1 MASKKKLRER
11 SNATLGDILSNPDR
25 KVTPSDLAAA
35 GIIGSYSTISEW
47 LRKGWLPEPHR
58 LPNGQ
63 FFWLGCQIAPVVRQP
78 SEPSETPD
86 QEAM

>member
-11 SNATLGDILSNPDR
+11 SNATLGDILSNPDQ

-35 GIIGSYSTISEW
+35 GIIGSYSTIIEW
-47 LRKGWLPEPHR
+47 ERKGWLPEAYR

-63 FFWLGCQIAPVVRQP
+63 KFWFGRQIGRRP
-78 SEPSETPD
+78 SDGEVGSETV
-86 QEAM
+86 ML